1 MRAAR
6 SSRKSVVVLSGLT
19 AVALAALSACG
30 GSSDDD
36 TAKGVSTVNV
46 TMASGSNG
54 DECTY
59 DATTA
64 KAGPIT
70 FNVKNESAT
79 GVSEFE
85 VLQDQK
91 IVGERENLAPGLGG
105 STFTVTLG
113 GGTYQ
118 MYCPGASNES
128 TDLTVTGAQASQS
141 ASSTQQLLQQGASD
155 YAKYASDQI
164 TNMITAVQVLK
175 NAVDSGDVKAA
186 QDAYAAARPFYE
198 RVESDVE
205 GFVLDGYKPTDN
217 HGNLDYLID
226 MRASNLDPAVGW
238 HGFHAI
244 ERDIFAK
251 KKITGSTKKLAGELL
266 INVVKLSQLSQ
277 SLTYKPE
284 DLANGAAGLLEEVQS
299 GKISGEE
306 EKYSHIDLVDFAAN
320 VEGAEQSFAYL
331 KPGLEKID
339 PDLTDT
345 ISQRFD
351 AVTSMLDGY
360 RDAKELGGYERYTPE
375 LKASDANKLSQ
386 TVQALQDSLSTIAAK
401 VATA

>member
-1 MRAAR
+1 MHTRAAR

-19 AVALAALSACG
+19 VVALAALSACG
-30 GSSDDD
+30 GSSDGDD
-36 TAKGVSTVNV
+36 SAKGASAVNV

-64 KAGPIT
+64 AAGPVT
-70 FNVKNESAT
+70 FTIKNESAT

-85 VLQDQK
+85 LLSDQK
-91 IVGERENLAPGLGG
+91 IVGERENLAPGLAS

-118 MYCPGASNES
+118 MYCPGASNET
-128 TDLTVTGAQASQS
+128 TDLKVTGEAATES

-155 YAKYASDQI
+155 YAAYASDQI
-164 TNMITAVQVLK
+164 KSMITAVQVLK

-186 QDAYAAARPFYE
+186 QKAYAEARPFYE

-205 GFVLDGYKPTDN
+205 GFTLEGFKPTDN

-238 HGFHAI
+238 HGFHAV

-251 KKITGSTKKLAGELL
+251 GKITSSTKKLASELL
-266 INVVKLSQLSQ
+266 INVV
-277 SLTYKPE
+277 
-284 DLANGAAGLLEEVQS
+284 
-299 GKISGEE
+299 
-306 EKYSHIDLVDFAAN
+306 
-320 VEGAEQSFAYL
+320 
-331 KPGLEKID
+331 
-339 PDLTDT
+339 
-345 ISQRFD
+345 
-351 AVTSMLDGY
+351 
-360 RDAKELGGYERYTPE
+360 
-375 LKASDANKLSQ
+375 
-386 TVQALQDSLSTIAAK
+386 
-401 VATA
+401 